1 MNSKQHPASAKEPPA
16 DSDGLLTNIEALLS
30 EPAHQDNPLL
40 EPLARL
46 LAYSEEQKQQVKNLV
61 KIADRNQ
68 STPAVQAD
76 WKQGRL
82 VMQGDSYPENSFE
95 FFAQIIAWIER
106 YLKTKEASAP
116 LSLELRLVYLNTSSV
131 KAMMDIFELLEIA
144 HQQGRPI
151 SVSWYYD
158 PHNKRVVDLADEF
171 REDCSFPFEITADE
185 R

>member
-1 MNSKQHPASAKEPPA
+1 MNTLTIQAS
-16 DSDGLLTNIEALLS
+16 
-30 EPAHQDNPLL
+30 
-40 EPLARL
+40 
-46 LAYSEEQKQQVKNLV
+46 
-61 KIADRNQ
+61 Q
-68 STPAVQAD
+68 STPGIAGD
-76 WKQGRL
+76 WDEGRL
-82 VMQGDSYPENSFE
+82 IMEGDSYPENSLE
-95 FFAQIIAWIER
+95 FFAQIIAWIEP
-106 YLKTKEASAP
+106 YLKAKEPSAP
-116 LSLELRLVYLNTSSV
+116 LRLELRLLYMNTSSV